1 MTLSVTLQQD
11 LEQLVLLQPDV
22 IVTGRDYPGQARAE
36 DNLNHPA
43 LRALSNTTLA
53 ATLTDRDWICGTP
66 LVLDA
71 VRAMRDLR
79 LTYEAGQ

>member
-1 MTLSVTLQQD
+1 MHHGGTLA

-22 IVTGRDYPGQARAE
+22 IITGRDYPGQSQAE

-43 LRALSNTTLA
+43 LHALRNTTLT

-79 LTYEAGQ
+79 LTYEAEQ